1 MNHVIEDLGRLRAS
15 LDTGTGTD
23 QTAPDDVVRR
33 DLARGRAALTR
44 RRARRA
50 VTGLG
55 ATAAA
60 AVLTVSVISAR
71 STSDPHPGG
80 AGVDLVA
87 YTGTQ
92 LPGFTV
98 EKVPEGFILQ
108 GANEYSLDIARP
120 DDHSSLNDYRGK
132 LVVMLQSRDATG
144 TPTGTHVEINGR
156 PGTISTYDPTAKQL
170 YYSDGTH
177 DIVVQAP
184 TELRLSD
191 AELVEFASGVTVTTE
206 AVAGVG

>member
-1 MNHVIEDLGRLRAS
+1 MNHVIEDLGRLRTRTA
-15 LDTGTGTD
+15 TD
-23 QTAPDDVVRR
+23 QTVPDDVVRR

-60 AVLTVSVISAR
+60 AVLTVSVISAG
-71 STSDPHPGG
+71 STSDPRPRGG
-80 AGVDLVA
+80 SGVDLVA
-87 YTGTQ
+87 YTGAQ

-98 EKVPEGFILQ
+98 AKVPEGFVLQ

-120 DDHSSLNDYRGK
+120 DDHSSLDDYQGK

-144 TPTGTHVEINGR
+144 TPTGTHVEISGR

-170 YYSDGTH
+170 FYSDGTH

-184 TELRLSD
+184 TGLGLSD

>member
-1 MNHVIEDLGRLRAS
+1 VNQILDDLSRLR
-15 LDTGTGTD
+15 GTTD
-23 QTAPDDVVRR
+23 QSVPDDVVRR

-44 RRARRA
+44 RRARR
-50 VTGLG
+50 VVSGIG

-60 AVLTVSVISAR
+60 AVLTVSVISAQ
-71 STSDPHPGG
+71 SQSDPQPKSS
-80 AGVDLVA
+80 GVDLVA

-98 EKVPEGFILQ
+98 AKVPEGFVLQ
-108 GANEYSLDIARP
+108 GANEYSLDIAKP
-120 DDHSSLNDYRGK
+120 DDHSSIDDYRGK

-144 TPTGTHVEINGR
+144 TPTGKHVEVNGR

-184 TELRLSD
+184 PELGLSD
-191 AELVEFASGVTVTTE
+191 AELVEFAAGVTVTTE